1 LLCAVPLQPQRIA
14 PLAAISNRAMT
25 AMDSTDSHATAA
37 APARQ
42 RTVVKNALWGAVIGA
57 AAGGIVAL
65 VEGVQG
71 TDCLNATVSGCGAPN
86 HSARDIGLGAA
97 LGAVIGA
104 MMGYALHH

>member
-1 LLCAVPLQPQRIA
+1 MIRHTNHVMIRRSPVFLGLC
-14 PLAAISNRAMT
+14 
-25 AMDSTDSHATAA
+25 
-37 APARQ
+37 
-42 RTVVKNALWGAVIGA
+42 AVIGA

-86 HSARDIGLGAA
+86 HSARDIGLGAV